1 MKALISVI
9 SEKATVSSS
18 LTLRG
23 KDEAINRNIA
33 DYIEKEIKKE
43 LSIGRRPHTVNV
55 EIIDKNRIVNRWVY
69 RPTII

>member
-9 SEKATVSSS
+9 SEKSTVSSS

-23 KDEAINRNIA
+23 KEEKINQDIA

-43 LSIGRRPHTVNV
+43 LSIGKKPNKVDV
-55 EIIDKNRIVNRWVY
+55 VIIDKNRIVNKWVY
-69 RPTII
+69 RPTIR